1 MNRCLI
7 GHGLKLKFCL
17 FVTAGLFVSCQTND
31 ESALKNDRSALQTI
45 SQVNAS
51 IQNEQRL
58 SPDLFERMK
67 QVYERYPTA
76 PSAHDAY
83 RSALMI
89 RKDWAAL
96 VEFFQRQPESTL
108 KLDDKLTLA
117 KALLKLGRY
126 EDAVESIAPLVV
138 QDNFEAKCLL
148 ANAYF
153 HLGRYDEAK
162 TLLDKNWQEILN
174 EKKIDEITMRGMIYF
189 YQHEFDKAIET
200 MNRSIEIDPDHYP
213 ALNGISRVYAAKGD
227 RTKAGEILKRVQQ
240 IVDKK
245 TAEAKRGTKLVELSQ
260 KLKEAYDAKRFQ
272 EVIDIA
278 NEMLRE
284 ADAKDKVTLYQ
295 FQYESYVALGKQKEA
310 QVVLNKAN
318 SQQ

>member
-1 MNRCLI
+1 M
-7 GHGLKLKFCL
+7 
-17 FVTAGLFVSCQTND
+17 VSVGLFVSCQMKD

-45 SQVNAS
+45 NQVNAS

-58 SPDLFERMK
+58 SPELFESMK

-96 VEFFQRQPESTL
+96 VEFFQRHPKSTL
-108 KLDDKLTLA
+108 KPDDKLTLA

-126 EDAVESIAPLVV
+126 EDAAETVRPSVAE
-138 QDNFEAKCLL
+138 DNLEAKNLL

-153 HLGRYDEAK
+153 YLGRYDEAK

-200 MNRSIEIDPDHYP
+200 MNRSIEIAPDHYP

-227 RTKAGEILKRVQQ
+227 RTKADEILKRVQQ

-260 KLKEAYDAKRFQ
+260 KLKGAYDAKRFQ

-310 QVVLNKAN
+310 RDVLNKAN